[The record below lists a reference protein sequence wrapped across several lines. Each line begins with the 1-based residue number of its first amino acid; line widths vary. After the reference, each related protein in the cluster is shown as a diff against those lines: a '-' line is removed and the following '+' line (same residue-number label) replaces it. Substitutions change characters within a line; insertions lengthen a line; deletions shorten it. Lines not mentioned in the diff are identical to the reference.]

1 MTPTTLILRYSAFAV
16 IATLINLGSQRIVL
30 MFGSSTLHFAAAVI
44 VGTGTGL
51 VVKYI
56 LDKTWIFFD
65 TEVGIEAHGRKFTL
79 YTVMGL
85 VTTAIF
91 WSMESAAW
99 FMWRTE
105 AAREIGAVIG
115 LAIGY
120 VVKYHLDRRF
130 VFTDARLKAAS

>member
-1 MTPTTLILRYSAFAV
+1 MCFDADDADLRYSAFAV

-30 MFGSSTLHFAAAVI
+30 FFGSSALHFAAAIVI
-44 VGTGTGL
+44 GTGAGL

-56 LDKTWIFFD
+56 LEDLD
-65 TEVGIEAHGRKFTL
+65 LLRHRGGIEAHSRKFTL

-99 FMWRTE
+99 FLWRTE

-120 VVKYHLDRRF
+120 VVKYHLDG
-130 VFTDARLKAAS
+130 ASSSPMRD